1 MVIDS
6 RQDTQ
11 AFGAFRRAINRDYA
25 SGVATELTYRPAM
38 LALIQHFA
46 GRLNV
51 INEASRQGGNAP
63 DLVVMEGPNIVG
75 HVECKDIGKSLDAI
89 EVDSELTEPRTRDG
103 QQLKRY
109 RSSIENLLLTD
120 HLEMRRYVHGRR
132 RGPSVKFLERSRIDR
147 IVTVREQPK
156 IAGTLIRDFCL
167 TPLQSVVD
175 PSALAERM
183 ASYTRQLRDDIVKMF
198 EEGRRSDHINDIKDA
213 FMQSLLPRLSDQEFA
228 DMFSQT
234 LAYGLFASRLNRTSD
249 QPFRRQDAARDIPR
263 SNPLLRR
270 VFEAMAGTQLDDEP
284 FVPIIDELAMLLANA
299 DMNAILQDFGEQ
311 TATQDPVLHF
321 YETFLNA
328 YDPKLREQ
336 RGVYYTPEPVV
347 SYIVRSVDHLLK
359 ERFDCEDGL
368 ADGSRTT
375 FNPRINGDLDETR
388 EVPRVLILDPACGT
402 GTFLHAI
409 VREVHD
415 RVTEKGLA
423 GVWENYVEEELLPRL
438 FGFELLMA
446 PYTVAHLKIWHQLSL
461 YAGPQTID
469 KAAVSPDERRLGVYL
484 VNALDEPS
492 AQSRQLSGAFR
503 VISDEAHAAAEIK
516 RDLPIMVVIG
526 NPPYSGHSANRGTWI
541 RNLLRGNDGTRKVA
555 SYFEVDGASIDEP
568 NSKWLNDDYVKFIRL
583 AQWKIQQSGSGIL
596 AFITNHAW
604 IDNPTF
610 RGMRESLLKDF
621 HEIYIYDLHGNSRSR
636 RKPPTGITDE
646 NVFDILQGTA
656 ISIFIRASDT
666 DSSENE
672 HAKIRHADFWG
683 SREDKYSRLD
693 FEDVSTTEWND
704 IVPQSPHYL
713 FRPHDTKL
721 ILEYE
726 RGWRVDKIFKE
737 GSVGIATA
745 RDALNVHYTEEQVIN
760 ELYDFINMTSE
771 EARERF
777 ELGEDT
783 GDWKLDWA
791 LHDVR
796 KHLQQDGAPDR
807 RRVFRY
813 SYRPFDSRYVFYTGN
828 TRGLMCRPRS
838 YVSGH
843 MLAGDNLAMCIGRA
857 GSATGS
863 SIWDVIHCSNTIAD
877 LNLFRRGGN
886 RMFPLYLYS
895 TRGTTDQHASVKGTR
910 KSDNG
915 ASDLEDVRAGR
926 VANLNIDF
934 VREFAEAL
942 EMQVAPQP
950 EVHRFGLLGP
960 DAIFHYIYALLHSPS
975 YRQRYSE
982 YLMIDFPRVPLPPNR
997 EIYNELRESGRS
1009 LVVMHTSGQVSDW
1022 ITRYPI
1028 QGTHDVELVEYEPQS
1043 ADFVGRIKI
1052 NSEQYFEG
1060 IPLDVWNY
1068 TVGGYKPA
1076 SRWLEERQGQRLDFD
1091 DIRAYTNLIAAIQR
1105 TIDIQAEIDE
1115 IIDRHGGWPIAGR

>member
-1 MVIDS
+1 MVTDN

-11 AFGAFRRAINRDYA
+11 AFGAFRRAINKHYA
-25 SGVATELTYRPAM
+25 SGVATEHTYRPAM
-38 LALIQHFA
+38 LELIQYFA
-46 GRLNV
+46 GNLTV
-51 INEASRQGGNAP
+51 INEAGRQGGNAP
-63 DLVVMEGPNIVG
+63 DLVVMDGPNVVG

-89 EVDSELTEPRTRDG
+89 EADSELSQPKTRDG
-103 QQLKRY
+103 EQLRRY
-109 RSSIENLLLTD
+109 RSSIENLLFTD
-120 HLEMRRYVHGRR
+120 HLEIRRYVRGRR
-132 RGPSVKFLERSRIDR
+132 RGSSVKFLELSRIDR
-147 IVTVREQPK
+147 IVTVRDQPK

-167 TPLQSVVD
+167 TPLQAVKD

-183 ASYTRQLRDDIVKMF
+183 ASYTRQLRDDIVRMF

-213 FMQSLLPRLSDQEFA
+213 FMQSLLPRLSDREFA

-375 FNPRINGDLDETR
+375 FNPTINGDLDETR

-409 VREVHD
+409 VREVHN
-415 RVTEKGLA
+415 RVSEKGLA
-423 GVWENYVEEELLPRL
+423 GVWENYVAEELLPRL

-446 PYTVAHLKIWHQLSL
+446 PYTVAHLKLWHQLSS
-461 YAGPQTID
+461 YGSDASADGVAMSTDHQ
-469 KAAVSPDERRLGVYL
+469 RLGVYL

-503 VISDEAHAAAEIK
+503 IISDEARAAAEIK

-526 NPPYSGHSANRGTWI
+526 NPPYSGHSANRGAWI
-541 RNLLRGNDGTRKVA
+541 RNLLRGNDGNRKVA
-555 SYFEVDGASIDEP
+555 NYFEVDGASIDEA
-568 NSKWLNDDYVKFIRL
+568 NSKWLNDDYVKFIRF
-583 AQWKIQQSGSGIL
+583 AQWKIQQSGSGVL

-621 HEIYIYDLHGNSRSR
+621 DEIYIYDLHGNSRSR
-636 RKPPTGITDE
+636 QKPPNDIVDE

-656 ISIFIRASDT
+656 ISIFIRTSTSDAGK
-666 DSSENE
+666 NR

-683 SREDKYSRLD
+683 SRADKYRTL
-693 FEDVSTTEWND
+693 EVGDVSTTQWVD

-713 FRPHDTKL
+713 FRPHDTKF
-721 ILEYE
+721 ISEYE

-737 GSVGIATA
+737 GAPGVVTA
-745 RDALNVHYTEEQVIN
+745 RDTLNVHYSEERVVN
-760 ELYDFINMTSE
+760 ELYDFVNMTPE
-771 EARERF
+771 DARTRF
-777 ELGEDT
+777 ELGDDT
-783 GDWKLDWA
+783 QDWRLDWA
-791 LHDVR
+791 LDDLR

-807 RRVFRY
+807 RRVSKY
-813 SYRPFDSRYVFYTGN
+813 SYRPFDTRYVFYTGKI
-828 TRGLMCRPRS
+828 RGLMCRPRHDI
-838 YVSGH
+838 SGH
-843 MLAGDNLAMCIGRA
+843 MLAGENLAMCVGRA
-857 GSATGS
+857 GAATGS
-863 SIWDVIHCSNTIAD
+863 ATWDVVYSSTNITD
-877 LNLFRRGGN
+877 FNLFRRGGQ
-886 RMFPLYLYS
+886 RMFPLYLYP
-895 TRGTTDQHASVKGTR
+895 TRVASRGNGVNGVT
-910 KSDNG
+910 KSNG
-915 ASDLEDVRAGR
+915 GAGDLEDVKAGR
-926 VANLNIDF
+926 IANLNIDF
-934 VREFAEAL
+934 VREFADAL
-942 EMQVAPQP
+942 GMQIAPQP
-950 EVHRFGLLGP
+950 EVHRFDLLGP

-975 YRQRYSE
+975 YRHRYSE
-982 YLMIDFPRVPLPPNR
+982 YLMIDFPRIPLPPNR

-1009 LVVMHTSGQVSDW
+1009 LVVMHTGDQAPDW

-1043 ADFVGRIKI
+1043 DDFVGRVRI

-1060 IPLDVWNY
+1060 VPLDVWDY
-1068 TVGGYKPA
+1068 TIGGYNPA
-1076 SRWLEERQGQRLDFD
+1076 SRWLQERQGQRLDFD

-1105 TIDIQAEIDE
+1105 TIDIQVEIDE
-1115 IIDRHGGWPIAGR
+1115 IIDKHGGWPIAGR